1 MSSTAWA
8 QLAVVVVA
16 LAVAAPLLGRYL
28 ARVYGGGAAPGDRI
42 FGPVERLIYRVCG
55 IDPEGEQH
63 WKVYAYSLLA
73 FSTAVSFLTNTNWQ
87 NYAGES
93 TAAQLTQMAGLAFH
107 NFVSAAAGAAVGV
120 ALIRGLIRRRTGSL
134 GNFWVDLTRTC
145 TRVLLPIAIVAAL
158 FLAGQGVVQNFH
170 ADRHVT
176 TLEGATQSL
185 PGGPVASQ
193 EAIKEVGENGG
204 GPYNANAAHPYEN
217 PNPVTNPRH
226 GPAPAGALHLKLR
239 AV

>member
-1 MSSTAWA
+1 MPSTAWA

-28 ARVYGGGAAPGDRI
+28 ARVFGGGAAPGDRL

-63 WKVYAYSLLA
+63 WQVYAYSLLA
-73 FSTAVSFLTNTNWQ
+73 FSFVSLLVLYAQIRLQGHLPINPDHFKGVSPALAFNSAVSFLTNTNWQ

-93 TAAQLTQMAGLAFH
+93 TMAQLTQMAGLAFH

-120 ALIRGLIRRRTGSL
+120 ALIRGLVRRRTGSL

-145 TRVLLPIAIVAAL
+145 TRVLLPIAIAGGL
-158 FLAGQGVVQNFH
+158 FVGSQGVGQSVR
-170 ADRHVT
+170 AARTVT
-176 TLEGATQSL
+176 TGEGATQRL
-185 PGGPVASQ
+185 PGGPGARP
-193 EAIKEVGENGG
+193 EV
-204 GPYNANAAHPYEN
+204 
-217 PNPVTNPRH
+217 
-226 GPAPAGALHLKLR
+226 
-239 AV
+239 